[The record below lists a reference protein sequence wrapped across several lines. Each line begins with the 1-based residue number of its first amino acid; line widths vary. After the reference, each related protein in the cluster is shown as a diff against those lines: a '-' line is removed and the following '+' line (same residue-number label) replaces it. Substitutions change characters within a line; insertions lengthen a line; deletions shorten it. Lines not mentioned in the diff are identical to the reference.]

1 MAAAGQGP
9 QGTRSTPGTPRVLR
23 AMNDRAALDLLVS
36 QGPLTRTQIGELTG
50 LSKPTASQLLARLE
64 AARLVRTTGNVTGR
78 PGPNAQLYEV
88 DPTAAHVAA
97 LAVDQLGITAA
108 VADITGR
115 VLGEARV
122 GADAVDEALGAPPAR
137 ARPRVGENRTARLV
151 ATAVDGALAKARLG
165 REQLHGAVIGT
176 PGALDPVTGEL
187 RYAPHLPGW
196 HSRTLKE
203 ELAEVL
209 GTPIVIENDVNL
221 AAVAEQHDGAAQDF
235 DDFVLVWVD
244 EGVGAAIVLGGQLLR
259 GATGGAGEIGYMPL
273 PGAPLS
279 RGGDRSA
286 ARPDAGGGF
295 QRLVGSPSVVAL
307 AREYGAPGARTVE
320 EALARDDVRA
330 EVARRLATGLAAVV
344 AVVDPRLVVLSGEVP
359 QAGGENLRA
368 LVEEEFTGLALPR
381 PELRIS
387 DIAGNPIL
395 IGALRT
401 ALAEAREAVFHTG

>member
-1 MAAAGQGP
+1 
-9 QGTRSTPGTPRVLR
+9 
-23 AMNDRAALDLLVS
+23 MNDRAALDLLVS

-50 LSKPTASQLLARLE
+50 LSKPTASQLLARLT
-64 AARLVRTTGNVTGR
+64 AAGLVRTTGNVTGR
-78 PGPNAQLYEV
+78 PGPSAQLYEI
-88 DPTAAHVAA
+88 DPAAAHVAA

-115 VLGEARV
+115 VLGQARV
-122 GADAVDEALGAPPAR
+122 DTDAVPDD
-137 ARPRVGENRTARLV
+137 TADLTAQLV
-151 ATAVDGALAKARLG
+151 AKAVDGALAEAGLER
-165 REQLHGAVIGT
+165 RQLHRAVIGT
-176 PGALDPVTGEL
+176 PGALDPQTGLL

-196 HSRTLKE
+196 QSRALRE

-209 GTPIVIENDVNL
+209 GVPLVIENDVNL

-244 EGVGAAIVLGGQLLR
+244 EGVGAAIVLDGRLLR

-273 PGAPLS
+273 PGAPLA
-279 RGGDRSA
+279 RDGERSA

-295 QRLVGSPSVVAL
+295 QRLVGSPSVVTL
-307 AREYGAPGARTVE
+307 AHAYGAPEVRTVA

-359 QAGGENLRA
+359 QAGGQALRA

-381 PELRIS
+381 PEIRIS
-387 DIAGNPIL
+387 DIEGNPIL
-395 IGALRT
+395 TGALRT
-401 ALAEAREAVFHTG
+401 ALAEARDAVFDTA